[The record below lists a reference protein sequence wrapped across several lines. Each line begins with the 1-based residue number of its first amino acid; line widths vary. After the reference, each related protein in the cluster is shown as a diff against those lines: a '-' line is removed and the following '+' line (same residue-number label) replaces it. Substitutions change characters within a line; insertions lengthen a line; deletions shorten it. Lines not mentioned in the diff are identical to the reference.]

1 MATMDLSTAAIL
13 GAAGLAGGTLSSMVG
28 GAALITFPALLAA
41 GLPPLTATAS
51 NMVALTPGNFI
62 AALTDRTQL
71 PKLDRAFVGLVI
83 ASLAGAAFGAA
94 LLLVTPARMFEI
106 LVPLLLGFATLMVA
120 FGDRISQGVR
130 ARAMAKHGREP
141 TVRITSVPILLPV
154 SIYGGYFGA
163 GVGVLLIAVLSIVTA
178 GDYRAA
184 NVTKNLV
191 TSLNSFVASALFVV
205 QGIVN
210 WPAALLMMGGALV
223 GALIGAQ
230 IARHAPR
237 DIMRVV
243 VIIVGCLLTV
253 VYAWR
258 YWF

>member
-1 MATMDLSTAAIL
+1 MDLSTAAIL

-41 GLPPLTATAS
+41 GLSPLTATAS

-71 PKLDRAFVGLVI
+71 PRLDRAFVGLVV

-120 FGDRISQGVR
+120 FGDRISQWVR
-130 ARAMAKHGREP
+130 ARAMARHGREP

-191 TSLNSFVASALFVV
+191 TSLNSFVASAMFAA
-205 QGIVN
+205 QGIVS

-223 GALIGAQ
+223 GGLIGAQ

-243 VIIVGCLLTV
+243 VIIVGCLLTA

>member
-1 MATMDLSTAAIL
+1 MDSSTAAIL
-13 GAAGLAGGTLSSMVG
+13 GAAGLAGGALSSMVG

-41 GLPPLTATAS
+41 GLPPLIATAS

-62 AALTDRTQL
+62 AALSDRTQL
-71 PKLDRAFVGLVI
+71 PRLDRAFAGLVI
-83 ASLAGAAFGAA
+83 ASLVGAAFGAA

-106 LVPLLLGFATLMVA
+106 LVPILLGFATLMVA
-120 FGDRISQGVR
+120 FGDRISQWVR
-130 ARAMAKHGREP
+130 ARSMAKHGREP

-163 GVGVLLIAVLSIVTA
+163 GVGILLIAVLSIVTA
-178 GDYRAA
+178 GNYRAA

-205 QGIVN
+205 QGIVH
-210 WPAALLMMGGALV
+210 WPAALLMMGGALI
-223 GALIGAQ
+223 GGLIGAQ
-230 IARHAPR
+230 VARYAPR

-243 VIIVGCLLTV
+243 VIAVGCLLTI
-253 VYAWR
+253 VYSWR

>member
-1 MATMDLSTAAIL
+1 MDSSTAAIL
-13 GAAGLAGGTLSSMVG
+13 GAAGLAGGALSSMVG

-41 GLPPLTATAS
+41 GLPPLIATAS

-62 AALTDRTQL
+62 AALSDRTQL
-71 PKLDRAFVGLVI
+71 PRLDRAFAGLVI
-83 ASLAGAAFGAA
+83 ASLVGAAFGAA

-106 LVPLLLGFATLMVA
+106 LVPILLGFATLMVA
-120 FGDRISQGVR
+120 FGDRISQWVR
-130 ARAMAKHGREP
+130 ARSMAKHGREP

-163 GVGVLLIAVLSIVTA
+163 GVGILLIAVLSIVTA
-178 GDYRAA
+178 GNYRAA

-205 QGIVN
+205 QGIVH

-223 GALIGAQ
+223 GGLIGAQ
-230 IARHAPR
+230 VARYAPR

-243 VIIVGCLLTV
+243 VIAVGCLLTI
-253 VYAWR
+253 VYSWR

>member
-1 MATMDLSTAAIL
+1 MDLSTAAIL

-41 GLPPLTATAS
+41 GLSPLTATAS

-71 PKLDRAFVGLVI
+71 PRLDRAFVGLVV

-120 FGDRISQGVR
+120 FGDRISQWVR
-130 ARAMAKHGREP
+130 ARAMARHGREP

-178 GDYRAA
+178 GNYRAA

-191 TSLNSFVASALFVV
+191 TSLNSFVASAMFAA
-205 QGIVN
+205 QGIVS

-223 GALIGAQ
+223 GGLIGAQ

-243 VIIVGCLLTV
+243 VIIVGCLLTA

>member
-1 MATMDLSTAAIL
+1 MDLSTAAML
-13 GAAGLAGGTLSSMVG
+13 GAAGLVGGTLSSMVG

-71 PKLDRAFVGLVI
+71 PKLDRAFIGLVV
-83 ASLAGAAFGAA
+83 ASLAGAGVGAA

-106 LVPLLLGFATLMVA
+106 LVPVLLGFATLMVA
-120 FGDRISQGVR
+120 FGDRISQWVR
-130 ARAMAKHGREP
+130 ARSMAKHGREP

-154 SIYGGYFGA
+154 SIYGGFFGA

-191 TSLNSFVASALFVV
+191 TSLNSFVASALFVA

-210 WPAALLMMGGALV
+210 WPAAALMMGGALV

-230 IARHAPR
+230 IARRAPR
-237 DIMRVV
+237 EIMRVV
-243 VIIVGCLLTV
+243 VIVVGCLLTV

>member
-1 MATMDLSTAAIL
+1 MDVSTAALL

-41 GLPPLTATAS
+41 GLPPTIATAS

-71 PKLDRAFVGLVI
+71 PQLDRAFAGLVL
-83 ASLAGAAFGAA
+83 ASVAGAAVGAA
-94 LLLVTPARMFEI
+94 LLLATPARMFEI
-106 LVPLLLGFATLMVA
+106 LVPVLLGFATVMVA
-120 FGDRISQGVR
+120 FGDRIGRSVR
-130 ARAMAKHGREP
+130 ARAMARHGREP
-141 TVRITSVPILLPV
+141 AVKITSVPILLPV

-178 GDYRAA
+178 GNYRAA

-191 TSLNSFVASALFVV
+191 TSLNSFAASVFFAI

-210 WPAALLMMGGALV
+210 WPAASLMMGGALI

-230 IARHAPR
+230 IARRAPR
-237 DIMRVV
+237 NIMRVV
-243 VIIVGCLLTV
+243 VIAVGCLLTA

>member
-1 MATMDLSTAAIL
+1 MDISTAAIL

-71 PKLDRAFVGLVI
+71 PRLDRAFAGLVV

-106 LVPLLLGFATLMVA
+106 LVPVLLGFATLMVA

-130 ARAMAKHGREP
+130 SRSMARHGREP
-141 TVRITSVPILLPV
+141 TVKITSVPILLPV

-191 TSLNSFVASALFVV
+191 TSLNSFVASTLFVL

-243 VIIVGCLLTV
+243 VILVGCLLTA

>member
-1 MATMDLSTAAIL
+1 MDSSTAAIL
-13 GAAGLAGGTLSSMVG
+13 GAAGLAGGALSSMVG

-41 GLPPLTATAS
+41 GLPPLIATAS

-62 AALTDRTQL
+62 AALSDRTQL
-71 PKLDRAFVGLVI
+71 PRLDRAFAGLVI
-83 ASLAGAAFGAA
+83 ASLVGAAFGAA

-106 LVPLLLGFATLMVA
+106 LVPILLGFATLMVA
-120 FGDRISQGVR
+120 FGDRISQWVR
-130 ARAMAKHGREP
+130 ARSMAKHGREP

-163 GVGVLLIAVLSIVTA
+163 GVGILLIAVLSIVTA
-178 GDYRAA
+178 GNYRAA

-205 QGIVN
+205 QGIVH

-223 GALIGAQ
+223 GGLIGAQ
-230 IARHAPR
+230 SHATHHATSCASWSSP
-237 DIMRVV
+237 
-243 VIIVGCLLTV
+243 
-253 VYAWR
+253 
-258 YWF
+258 

>member
-1 MATMDLSTAAIL
+1 MDLSNAAML
-13 GAAGLAGGTLSSMVG
+13 GAAGLAGGTLSSLVG

-62 AALTDRTQL
+62 AALSDRTQL
-71 PKLDRAFVGLVI
+71 PKLDRAFAGLVV
-83 ASLAGAAFGAA
+83 ASLAGAAVGAA
-94 LLLVTPARMFEI
+94 LLLVTPVRMFEV
-106 LVPLLLGFATLMVA
+106 LVPVLLGFATLMVA
-120 FGDRISQGVR
+120 FGERISQRIRVR
-130 ARAMAKHGREP
+130 AIARHGREP
-141 TVRITSVPILLPV
+141 TVKITSVPVLLPV

-191 TSLNSFVASALFVV
+191 TSLNSFVASALFAV

-210 WPAALLMMGGALV
+210 WRAALLMMGGALV
-223 GALIGAQ
+223 GGLIGAQ

-243 VIIVGCLLTV
+243 VIAIGCLLTV
-253 VYAWR
+253 IYAWR

>member
-1 MATMDLSTAAIL
+1 MDISTAAIL
-13 GAAGLAGGTLSSMVG
+13 GAAGLAGGALSSMVG

-41 GLPPLTATAS
+41 GLPPLIATAS

-62 AALTDRTQL
+62 AALSDRTQL
-71 PKLDRAFVGLVI
+71 PRLDRAFAGLVI
-83 ASLAGAAFGAA
+83 ASLVGAAFGAA

-106 LVPLLLGFATLMVA
+106 LVPILLGFATLMVA
-120 FGDRISQGVR
+120 FGDRISQWVR
-130 ARAMAKHGREP
+130 ARSMAKHGREP

-163 GVGVLLIAVLSIVTA
+163 GVGILLIAVLSIVTA
-178 GDYRAA
+178 GNYRAA

-205 QGIVN
+205 QGIVH

-223 GALIGAQ
+223 GGLIGAQ
-230 IARHAPR
+230 VARYAPR

-243 VIIVGCLLTV
+243 VIAVGCLLTI
-253 VYAWR
+253 VYSWR

>member
-1 MATMDLSTAAIL
+1 MDFSNAAML
-13 GAAGLAGGTLSSMVG
+13 GAAGLAGGTLSSLVG

-41 GLPPLTATAS
+41 GLPPLAATAS

-62 AALTDRTQL
+62 AALSDWTQL
-71 PKLDRAFVGLVI
+71 PKLDRAFAGLVV
-83 ASLAGAAFGAA
+83 ASLAGAVIGAA
-94 LLLVTPARMFEI
+94 LLLVTPERMFEV
-106 LVPLLLGFATLMVA
+106 LVPVLLGFATLMVA
-120 FGDRISQGVR
+120 FGDRISRRVR
-130 ARAMAKHGREP
+130 ARTMAKHGREP
-141 TVRITSVPILLPV
+141 IVKITSVPVLLPV

-191 TSLNSFVASALFVV
+191 TSLNSFIASALFAM
-205 QGIVN
+205 QGIVD
-210 WPAALLMMGGALV
+210 WRAALPMMGGALI
-223 GALIGAQ
+223 GGLIGGQ
-230 IARHAPR
+230 IARYAPR
-237 DIMRVV
+237 EIMRAV
-243 VIIVGCLLTV
+243 VIVVGCLLTA

>member
-1 MATMDLSTAAIL
+1 
-13 GAAGLAGGTLSSMVG
+13 MVG

-41 GLPPLTATAS
+41 GLPPLIATAS

-62 AALTDRTQL
+62 AALSDRTQL
-71 PKLDRAFVGLVI
+71 PRLDRAFAGLVI
-83 ASLAGAAFGAA
+83 ASLVGAAFGAA

-106 LVPLLLGFATLMVA
+106 LVPILLGFATLMVA
-120 FGDRISQGVR
+120 FGDRISQWVR
-130 ARAMAKHGREP
+130 ARSMAKHGREP

-163 GVGVLLIAVLSIVTA
+163 GVGILLIAVLSIVTA
-178 GDYRAA
+178 GNYRAA

-205 QGIVN
+205 QGIVH
-210 WPAALLMMGGALV
+210 WPAALLMMGGALI
-223 GALIGAQ
+223 GGLIGAQ
-230 IARHAPR
+230 VARYAPR

-243 VIIVGCLLTV
+243 VIAVGCLLTI
-253 VYAWR
+253 VYSWR

>member
-1 MATMDLSTAAIL
+1 MDSSTAAIL
-13 GAAGLAGGTLSSMVG
+13 GAAGLAGGALSSMVG

-62 AALTDRTQL
+62 AALSDRTQL
-71 PKLDRAFVGLVI
+71 PRLDRAFAGLVI
-83 ASLAGAAFGAA
+83 ASLVGAAFGAA

-106 LVPLLLGFATLMVA
+106 LVPILLGFATLMVA
-120 FGDRISQGVR
+120 FGDRISQWVR
-130 ARAMAKHGREP
+130 ARSMAKHGREP

-163 GVGVLLIAVLSIVTA
+163 GVGILLIAVLSIVTA
-178 GDYRAA
+178 GNYRAA

-205 QGIVN
+205 QGIVH

-223 GALIGAQ
+223 GGLIGAQ
-230 IARHAPR
+230 VARYAPR

-243 VIIVGCLLTV
+243 VIAVGCLLTI
-253 VYAWR
+253 VYSWR